1 LTVPN
6 AWPLPVDGRRVWM
19 TLHAIERYRDRVRPH
34 LNSYDAIAADAARLA
49 GVCGVLADRSPAW
62 VNGTW
67 EAERE
72 MDTEPRGWLVCGDIC
87 MPLAEDREKPGKLVA
102 LTVLT
107 RGGISDETRL
117 TRNRRRAHRTY
128 AKRKRNKMDSRL
140 TRGQRPDTAPAFD
153 D

>member
-1 LTVPN
+1 MPN
-6 AWPLPVDGRRVWM
+6 SWPLPVDGRRVWM
-19 TLHAIERYRDRVRPH
+19 TLHAIERYGDRVRPH
-34 LNSYDAIAADAARLA
+34 LNSYEKIHADAQRLVE
-49 GVCGVLADRSPAW
+49 VCGLLADGPPAW
-62 VNGTW
+62 INGTW

-87 MPLAEDREKPGKLVA
+87 FPLAEDREKPGKLVA

>member
-1 LTVPN
+1 VPN

-107 RGGISDETRL
+107 KGGISDEARL
-117 TRNRRRAHRTY
+117 SRNRRRSARTHG
-128 AKRKRNKMDSRL
+128 KRRRAQMESRL
-140 TRGQRPDTAPAFD
+140 MRGQDRSPAVD
-153 D
+153 LDA